1 MTGSYY
7 TYDIPA
13 ALHQQLGDYMPPS
26 SNYETHFNLLYTVYS
41 VPNVVL
47 PLFGGTFVDRH
58 GAPLCLTVFA
68 LITFVGATVL
78 SIGVANQ
85 SWKVMYLGR
94 FVFGLGMESLCVA
107 QSTILSDW
115 FDGREVA
122 LAMGIRRGIS
132 VLGKVWNNIMSPIVA
147 NDGSRGGIESSF
159 LIGAVLTCTNVVAA
173 GMLLVLDN
181 NATKRLERGEA
192 LQSMTDALLEDEEIM
207 EEIAV
212 AASRRGGGGG
222 DREENPQ
229 GGGEMDQ
236 NKKSGVHVTDMGKFT
251 PIFWLLTLSCL
262 MVYGCILPF
271 NNVSSGI
278 LLERDF
284 FTPSP
289 TDCGL
294 EYSDE
299 CSAGYLQQE
308 KNNALD
314 PNGDTCSIV
323 PTQAPVLPSSVNH
336 SVADTDAERSDE
348 WEQDEYVYS
357 SLTSKHVDCGDSFWV
372 DGCTSDY
379 CSKQNAATEHAG
391 KIMSIPFLVAALL
404 SPLLGH
410 MVDRIG
416 RRAQIIVFS
425 SSLLVIVHLTMALS
439 TLSPIAPLIGQGIA
453 YSLFSA
459 VIWPSVSL
467 TVPKQNTGTAF
478 GVVTSMQNMGMAL
491 FPLAI
496 AAIFNSNGRRYLPNV
511 EFFFAA
517 CAAVGLVVGLVMN
530 CLDSRYGNKLNAVT
544 TRQLE
549 VTGHFIKAGNN
560 EEVSDLEDEDD
571 MYYSPIH
578 PSEEGVFS

>member
-7 TYDIPA
+7 AYDIPA
-13 ALHQQLGDYMPPS
+13 ALHQQLADYMPPS

-41 VPNVVL
+41 VPNVIL
-47 PLFGGTFVDRH
+47 PLFGGTFVDRY
-58 GAPLCLTVFA
+58 GAPLCLTLFA
-68 LITFVGATVL
+68 LTTFLGATVL

-85 SWKVMYLGR
+85 SWEVMYLGR

-147 NDGSRGGIESSF
+147 NDGRRGGIEASF
-159 LIGAVLTCTNVVAA
+159 LIGAVLTCSNVVAA
-173 GMLLVLDN
+173 GMILVVDN
-181 NATKRLERGEA
+181 NATKRLKRGEA
-192 LQSMTDALLEDEEIM
+192 LQSMTDALLEYEDEDM
-207 EEIAV
+207 EEIDLT
-212 AASRRGGGGG
+212 ASRRRGG
-222 DREENPQ
+222 DGEDNPQ
-229 GGGEMDQ
+229 DGGETNQ
-236 NKKSGVHVTDMGKFT
+236 NKKSGVHITDVQKFT

-278 LLERDF
+278 LLERNF

-294 EYSDE
+294 EDPDE
-299 CSAGYLQQE
+299 CSAGYLHQE
-308 KNNALD
+308 KNNAFD
-314 PNGDTCSIV
+314 AHGDICSIA

-336 SVADTDAERSDE
+336 SVADADAKRSDD
-348 WEQDEYVYS
+348 WEHDEYVYS
-357 SLTSKHVDCGDSFWV
+357 SLTSKHVDCGDPFWV

-410 MVDRIG
+410 LVDRIG
-416 RRAQIIVFS
+416 RRAQIIVLS

-478 GVVTSMQNMGMAL
+478 GVVTSMQNMGMSL

-496 AAIFNSNGRRYLPNV
+496 AAIFNSSGGRYIPYV
-511 EFFFAA
+511 EVFFAA
-517 CAAVGLVVGLVMN
+517 CAASGVVVGLVMN

-544 TRQLE
+544 AKQLE
-549 VTGHFIKAGNN
+549 VTEHFIKAGNN

-578 PSEEGVFS
+578 PSEEGEFT